1 MQRHTDAAAC
11 HCQFRYACLEECT
24 AEIAFLEGVGLFQ
37 EAVGLVGVDK
47 SAEATIMFST

>member
-1 MQRHTDAAAC
+1 MQCHTDTATC
-11 HCQFRYACLEECT
+11 HSQLGNTGLEECT

-37 EAVGLVGVDK
+37 EAVGLSELDK